1 MHTACREGNLRLEKR
16 ACRSD
21 GGDDTDALMAKHH
34 VAVLEMD
41 IRVAQPRMRYFDDD
55 IIRPQLA
62 ARRVFVDTPALGALE
77 NGIVDGHG
85 DDRDPGYWQR

>member
-1 MHTACREGNLRLEKR
+1 
-16 ACRSD
+16 
-21 GGDDTDALMAKHH
+21 MAKHH

-55 IIRPQLA
+55 IIRPQLT

-77 NGIVDGHG
+77 NGIFDGHG
-85 DDRDPGYWQR
+85 DDRGIGRDEEEREEESESSAPRSSKLYTRSGKLPPAS